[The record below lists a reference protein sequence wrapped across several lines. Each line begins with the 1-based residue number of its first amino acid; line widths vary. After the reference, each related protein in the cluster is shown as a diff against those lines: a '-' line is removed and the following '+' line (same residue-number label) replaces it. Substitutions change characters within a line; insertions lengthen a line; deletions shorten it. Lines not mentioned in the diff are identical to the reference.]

1 MKSVGLDVQWR
12 FSIFLLQSDMD
23 ASKTPNESEETSS
36 ELANHPWP
44 YLGKKRIN
52 LNRAKVTALN
62 SRVCCVQ
69 REMSNVQMQIRH
81 RIYVNTSK

>member
-1 MKSVGLDVQWR
+1 MKSVGLDVLRR

-23 ASKTPNESEETSS
+23 ASKTPNESEEPPS
-36 ELANHPWP
+36 EQANHPWS
-44 YLGKKRIN
+44 YLGKKCVN
-52 LNRAKVTALN
+52 LNRAMVTALN

-69 REMSNVQMQIRH
+69 RGMSNVQMQIRI